1 MVRGKVEMKRIENPT
16 SRQVTFSKRRNGLLK
31 KAYELSVLCDAEVA
45 LIIFSQKGRLY
56 EFSSSNSSKISEFLS
71 TVLKLRMICMQK
83 SIEKYLERAR
93 EEQGNEVEQRM
104 KLQYLKHEAALMM
117 KKIELLENSQRK
129 LLGQNLGAY
138 SLQELHETE
147 NQLQRSLHNVRA
159 RKAQLYKEETE
170 KLLAKE
176 KFLLE
181 ENSKLS
187 QKCEVRESQ
196 SQTTLSSEVVTEL
209 FIGPPTTRKAL
220 DFSTFT
226 SK

>member
-56 EFSSSNSSKISEFLS
+56 EFSSSN
-71 TVLKLRMICMQK
+71 MQK

-93 EEQGNEVEQRM
+93 EERGNEVEQRM
-104 KLQYLKHEAALMM
+104 KYLKHEAALMM

-181 ENSKLS
+181 ENSKLR
-187 QKCEVRESQ
+187 QKCEVREAERESQ

-209 FIGPPTTRKAL
+209 FIGPPTTRKAR

>member
-1 MVRGKVEMKRIENPT
+1 MTNKNLLLSPT
-16 SRQVTFSKRRNGLLK
+16 FQYCYFISPHLI
-31 KAYELSVLCDAEVA
+31 LS
-45 LIIFSQKGRLY
+45 IIFS
-56 EFSSSNSSKISEFLS
+56 
-71 TVLKLRMICMQK
+71 MQK

-93 EEQGNEVEQRM
+93 EERGNEVEQRM
-104 KLQYLKHEAALMM
+104 KLQYLKHEAALMK

-138 SLQELHETE
+138 SLQELHDTE

-159 RKAQLYKEETE
+159 RKAQLFQEETE

-181 ENSKLS
+181 ENSKLR
-187 QKCEVRESQ
+187 QKCEVREAERGSQ

-209 FIGPPTTRKAL
+209 FIGPPTTRKAQ
-220 DFSTFT
+220 DF
-226 SK
+226 